1 MAVVIGK
8 DEVLQS
14 QVCETEFRTWK
25 SFHKLNLLT
34 INTVKMGIS
43 KNYDRRTRE
52 CVQILE
58 KNNFIAATKIKLG
71 ENLLKIIPQSYFL
84 VDKMVL

>member
-1 MAVVIGK
+1 
-8 DEVLQS
+8 
-14 QVCETEFRTWK
+14 
-25 SFHKLNLLT
+25 
-34 INTVKMGIS
+34 MGIS